1 MSNLITRTITGIIFI
16 AVIVCSLL
24 WSPIPFSILFLI
36 FALTA
41 LYEFY
46 SMVLGKTNM
55 HLFISGM
62 LAGAVLYISIALYSL
77 KIIPAEW
84 LYFNFILLNLIFLME
99 LLDDGSSA
107 VRNTSYAV
115 LGVIYVVLPFAL
127 LNLFYSLEEDAVD
140 FNAHFLLGY
149 FILTWSYD
157 TLAFI
162 CGKIF
167 GRTKLFPEVSP
178 QKTWEGAIAGGVFTL
193 AAAYLIFH
201 FYGELELAHWI
212 VIAFLVIILG
222 TFGDL
227 IESMFKRNFNVKDIG
242 KALPGHGGVLDRFD
256 GLLFSAPAVLFYFYM
271 IR

>member
-1 MSNLITRTITGIIFI
+1 MSNLIARTITGILFI

-24 WSPIPFSILFLI
+24 WSPIPFSILFLV
-36 FALTA
+36 FTLTA

-46 SMVLGKTNM
+46 GMVLGKANM
-55 HLFISGM
+55 YLFISGM
-62 LAGAVLYISIALYSL
+62 IAGTALYVSIALYAL

-84 LYFNFILLNLIFLME
+84 LYFNFILLNLVFLIE
-99 LLDDGSSA
+99 LLVDGSSA

-127 LNLFYSLEEDAVD
+127 LNLFYNLEGDSLT
-140 FNAHFLLGY
+140 FNPNFLLGY
-149 FILTWSYD
+149 FILTWTYD
-157 TLAFI
+157 TLAYI
-162 CGKIF
+162 CGKLF
-167 GRTKLFPEVSP
+167 GRTKLFPAVSP
-178 QKTWEGAIAGGVFTL
+178 QKTWEGAIAGGLFTL
-193 AAAYLIFH
+193 AAAYLIFYY
-201 FYGELELAHWI
+201 FGELGLGHWL
-212 VIAFLVIILG
+212 VVASLVIVLG

-256 GLLFSAPAVLFYFYM
+256 GLLFSAPAVLFYFYL